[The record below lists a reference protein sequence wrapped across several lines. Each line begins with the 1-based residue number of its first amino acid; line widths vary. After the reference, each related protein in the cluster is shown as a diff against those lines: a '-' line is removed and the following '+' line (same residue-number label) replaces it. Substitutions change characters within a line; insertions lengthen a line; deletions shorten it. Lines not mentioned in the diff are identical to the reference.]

1 MNFMVPPYRSWFP
14 ITAPSNC
21 LHSGF
26 IRYSILQFITIR
38 RIMVSNLVS
47 NRLGG
52 ECHGWYGGYRISA

>member
-38 RIMVSNLVS
+38 RILVS
-47 NRLGG
+47 SRLGG
-52 ECHGWYGGYRISA
+52 VCATP